1 MKKFYV
7 ASSFRNMD
15 AVNYVTNQLV
25 NKGYVHTYDWTKNAQ
40 GRDEK
45 TFTFEDLKEIGQ
57 KEKDAV
63 IKSDFIVVL
72 LPGGKGTHIEL
83 GIALGLGKKT
93 FLYSLDGALDQ
104 VEKAS
109 TFYHLPEVEKCY
121 GKLDELVDKIA
132 AQMLLSQ
139 EIS

>member
-1 MKKFYV
+1 MKKFYI

-15 AVNYVTNQLV
+15 AVNYVTKQLMI
-25 NKGYVHTYDWTKNAQ
+25 KGYLHTYDWTKNAQ
-40 GRDEK
+40 AREEK

-63 IKSDFIVVL
+63 INSDFIVVL

-104 VEKAS
+104 FEKTS

-121 GKLDELVDKIA
+121 GTLDELVDKTA